1 MDSAAIRSIAGVSET
16 NQLQLGPEQVSE
28 RRALIRAAG
37 VINASGSLGTN
48 NELVF
53 VMDRITHKAI
63 MRVIDRKT
71 KEVVMQLP
79 AEYVL
84 RLAEDA
90 QKAPNGANRF

>member
-1 MDSAAIRSIAGVSET
+1 MDISSIRAIAAVSEKSQP
-16 NQLQLGPEQVSE
+16 QLAPEEVSE
-28 RRALIRAAG
+28 RRELLRAAG
-37 VINASGSLGTN
+37 VINASESLGTN

-53 VMDRITHKAI
+53 VVDRITHKAI

-90 QKAPNGANRF
+90 QKVPNGGTRF

>member
-1 MDSAAIRSIAGVSET
+1 MDISSIRSSAGI
-16 NQLQLGPEQVSE
+16 PEKRQPELAPGQVSE
-28 RRALIRAAG
+28 RRELIRAAE
-37 VINASGSLGTN
+37 VINASESLGTN

-53 VMDRITHKAI
+53 VVDRTTHKAI

-90 QKAPNGANRF
+90 QKAPNGGNRF